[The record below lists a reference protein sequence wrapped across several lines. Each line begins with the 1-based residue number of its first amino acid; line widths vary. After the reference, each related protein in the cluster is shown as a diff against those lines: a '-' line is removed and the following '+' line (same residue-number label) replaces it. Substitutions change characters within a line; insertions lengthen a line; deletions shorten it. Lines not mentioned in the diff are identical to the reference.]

1 MHNDFSGTGIEKSFC
16 HVCSWRQS
24 PVLRMILNPR
34 PRKIIP
40 RGAWL
45 TRDDGVLFILL
56 QQIGRR
62 AIGLAAAEDLAA
74 MQTML
79 QVTFGL
85 FLVNL
90 GLAYRR
96 VLNQ

>member
-1 MHNDFSGTGIEKSFC
+1 M
-16 HVCSWRQS
+16 
-24 PVLRMILNPR
+24 
-34 PRKIIP
+34 
-40 RGAWL
+40 
-45 TRDDGVLFILL
+45 RDNGLLLLLVLF

-62 AIGLAAAEDLAA
+62 SVGLAAAENLAA

-90 GLAYRR
+90 GLAHHR
-96 VLNQ
+96 VLDQRRNRVHLFLNALGNGVVHAYDAHLPVDTRGVG